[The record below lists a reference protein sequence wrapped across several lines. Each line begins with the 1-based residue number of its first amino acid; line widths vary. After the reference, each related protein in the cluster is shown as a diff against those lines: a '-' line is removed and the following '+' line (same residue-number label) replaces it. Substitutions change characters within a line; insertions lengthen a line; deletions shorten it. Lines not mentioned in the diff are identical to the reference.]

1 MSVWL
6 GSLMFVA
13 KVINFFFETVDNGI
27 LDCVSSCL
35 CLPGCFSRCGDGEKG
50 SAVSSWFS

>member
-6 GSLMFVA
+6 GSLMLVA
-13 KVINFFFETVDNGI
+13 DGLNFFFFETVDSGI

-35 CLPGCFSRCGDGEKG
+35 CLRGWFSRCGDGEEG
-50 SAVSSWFS
+50 SAVS